1 VLLTSHPAVKIK
13 EQTSWIH
20 HTRVKKAPQQ
30 QWKITSTGLLRLR
43 IQRRTNQAK
52 LRAFAVMWV
61 VTVVKPMRVNTWE
74 WAWSKAYFG
83 YTGITGKD
91 LAGMN
96 PATVIIYDNRELQL
110 HQSGWK
116 HSMHQ
121 EECGQQD
128 EGGSPSPLHCPSEAS
143 SRVLCP
149 VLGSPVQ
156 ER

>member
-1 VLLTSHPAVKIK
+1 MGRTVPSAADIPPAVKIK

-83 YTGITGKD
+83 YTGI
-91 LAGMN
+91 L
-96 PATVIIYDNRELQL
+96 
-110 HQSGWK
+110 
-116 HSMHQ
+116 
-121 EECGQQD
+121 
-128 EGGSPSPLHCPSEAS
+128 
-143 SRVLCP
+143 
-149 VLGSPVQ
+149 
-156 ER
+156 